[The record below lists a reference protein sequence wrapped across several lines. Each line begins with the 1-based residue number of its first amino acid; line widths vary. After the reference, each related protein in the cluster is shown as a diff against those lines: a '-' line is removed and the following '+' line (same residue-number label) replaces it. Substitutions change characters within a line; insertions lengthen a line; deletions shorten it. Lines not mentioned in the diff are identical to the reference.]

1 MFFLTL
7 LDYETYLFILYQE
20 RKYDVK
26 YKKEV
31 KNKMIFLKFPFCWF
45 YKTYKI
51 YFIQIKEPT
60 AATFNRNFV
69 NERW

>member
-31 KNKMIFLKFPFCWF
+31 KNKMIFPKFPFC
-45 YKTYKI
+45 
-51 YFIQIKEPT
+51 
-60 AATFNRNFV
+60 
-69 NERW
+69 